1 MALNHCDRDESPGIR
16 PFQRG
21 YAARRHT
28 HVSVTRLVK
37 RCFHSRRQTRRNSIH
52 SRRQTERPNHCHSS
66 HEAMGGCPPRG
77 SRKASCCRL
86 SSETP
91 HQWLRSD
98 RSSTVSSLGPVRRPA
113 RSLLM
118 HFLRQPAHPRA
129 VRRLSRRAPHQ
140 SLTLEIVA
148 MMASVLRPWPGGAAS
163 RQQRSVPKWAD
174 HTNAASSKRRRA
186 WRRWAVVGRW
196 G

>member
-52 SRRQTERPNHCHSS
+52 SRRQTERPKSLS
-66 HEAMGGCPPRG
+66 LKPRSDGWLSPPWQQKSVLLQAFKR
-77 SRKASCCRL
+77 
-86 SSETP
+86 TP